1 MRSGLAAMDDDAVAG
16 LRPVT
21 APDVTEER
29 HLRPGASEPDVIL
42 IRQGGGF
49 GRVVEAD
56 TALAALVGVADGEL
70 SVAQIATAVAALTG
84 ADEAALRARMV
95 AATRSLAAEGFVDL

>member
-1 MRSGLAAMDDDAVAG
+1 M
-16 LRPVT
+16 
-21 APDVTEER
+21 
-29 HLRPGASEPDVIL
+29 
-42 IRQGGGF
+42 
-49 GRVVEAD
+49 D

-95 AATRSLAAEGFVDL
+95 AATRALAAEGFVDL